1 MGRGQEEVAAEL
13 AQWGLVRVHQ
23 QLLLRA
29 HPSLDMRSMSQELTQ
44 HHSRYSIF
52 KMADDESKMNTLLE

>member
-13 AQWGLVRVHQ
+13 AQWVLVRVHQ

-29 HPSLDMRSMSQELTQ
+29 HP
-44 HHSRYSIF
+44 
-52 KMADDESKMNTLLE
+52 LLAL